1 MAEERGNLLGEFIEN
16 FLRNEG
22 MSAYGLSKK
31 MGVSHTTIGDILS
44 GKAKHPTNRILE
56 LLSRETRTEFHVL
69 AGLTTP
75 KAIHEYSPE
84 ATIIANT
91 FDNLPSTY
99 QQLLMAMAREF
110 ESVAFKSSEG
120 GEHDGQ
126 GGGGQS
132 VKKRRKVNR

>member
-1 MAEERGNLLGEFIEN
+1 VSEERGNLLGEFIES

-22 MSAYGLSKK
+22 ISVYALSKR
-31 MGVSHTTIGDILS
+31 MGVSHSTIGDIIH
-44 GKAKHPTNRILE
+44 GKALHPTNRILE
-56 LLSRETRTEFHVL
+56 ALSRETRTEFHVL

-84 ATIIANT
+84 AKIIANA
-91 FDNLPSTY
+91 FDNLPPTY

-110 ESVAFKSSEG
+110 EGVAFKESEG
-120 GEHDGQ
+120 SEGEGQ